1 MVMDPR
7 TAALPQWTVTGLQ
20 TRTDDWT
27 NTTLTVTA
35 VFPGL
40 QIPEDLDDELPENM
54 SRFVGVVHAASAAE
68 AIKQCR

>member
-1 MVMDPR
+1 MVMDPT
-7 TAALPQWTVTGLQ
+7 TAALPQWTVTGLK
-20 TRTDDWT
+20 TTTDDWT

-54 SRFVGVVHAASAAE
+54 SRFVGVVHAVSAAE

>member
-1 MVMDPR
+1 MAMDPR

-20 TRTDDWT
+20 STTDGWM
-27 NTTLTVTA
+27 NTTLVVTA

-54 SRFVGVVHAASAAE
+54 SRFVGVVHAASVTE
-68 AIKQCR
+68 AIERCR

>member
-1 MVMDPR
+1 MDPR

-20 TRTDDWT
+20 TTTDDWT

-40 QIPEDLDDELPENM
+40 QIPEDLDDELPRNM
-54 SRFVGVVHAASAAE
+54 RRFAGVVHAASAAE

>member
-20 TRTDDWT
+20 TTADGWM

-35 VFPGL
+35 VFPGV
-40 QIPEDLDDELPENM
+40 QMPEDLDDELPENM
-54 SRFVGVVHAASAAE
+54 NRFVGVVNAASVAD
-68 AIKQCR
+68 AIQQCR